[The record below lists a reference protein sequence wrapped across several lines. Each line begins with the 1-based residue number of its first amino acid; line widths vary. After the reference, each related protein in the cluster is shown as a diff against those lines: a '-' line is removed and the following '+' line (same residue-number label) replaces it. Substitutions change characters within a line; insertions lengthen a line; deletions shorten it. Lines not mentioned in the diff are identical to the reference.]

1 MFGKKKLP
9 VAAPA
14 EGGAEARAKARRKK
28 ATRLP
33 KGVKQLIGYDAMLRN
48 GIASL
53 GDGRW
58 SATILFQDIN
68 YQLSPESHQ
77 MEIIDRWAK
86 LINSFEAGQ
95 SVQIASYTR
104 SRGVR
109 EILADVMMDETGDSL
124 DHYRL
129 DYNRLAQGKLESV
142 SRNTSTVKTLTVTV
156 CESDEQAAVA
166 SLNALCNNLVSQMR
180 SIDACKATRLDREH
194 RLRLMAEVLRPGEEF
209 RFDERWFEHQPGRPD
224 TKDLVCPWSI
234 DARNPTML
242 DIESLDSK
250 YLHRT
255 MWVSNL
261 PPELSD
267 QLVND
272 LTGLRA
278 RVDVSIHLAPMDRG
292 ESVTLVRRKN
302 AEVKMQ
308 IMDQRRKNRKQGLDP
323 DDLPDDL
330 ADQQEQLGQL
340 RDELRSTNQRLVDS
354 IIVIGVSAASQ
365 EELEVACRNVKAK
378 VNAQSCTA
386 ESLKFMQM
394 EGLTAELPLGN
405 NPLPMKRTLTTNS
418 AAILIP
424 FTTQEVFEPHGLFYG
439 SNARSGN
446 PILADRR
453 SHMNSNGFVLGTS
466 GGGKSFTVKQEIAGM
481 FLNRDDEVIVID
493 PEREY
498 LALAAAF
505 GGQIIQISA
514 GTGTRVNPM
523 DIVLEDDSASDPVK
537 DKTNNVV
544 SMIGALIGGI
554 DGLDPLQ
561 KGLVDQCV
569 SNLYT
574 RYRNQGG
581 GVVQPTLQDLH
592 DELQAGD
599 QVSRYLADALNP
611 YITGSMSGFNGQ
623 TNVDLSN
630 RFTVFDVSG
639 LSGELRTFGMMVVI
653 DQVWNRV
660 IRNKANGRRTWLY
673 VDEFHRFF
681 SNQYAAAQFKDIYKR
696 ARKYGLGVTGI
707 TQNVE
712 EILDLQDAREMLS
725 NSDFLMLLSQNSTDA
740 DALCE
745 LLTLSEEQR
754 QYFTGVLPG
763 QGLMKIGS
771 AYVPFDGRIPAGGD
785 LYRLYSTTFQERMS
799 GTQAHHAGGTRA
811 RIGRAATGVVSS
823 AAQFGSD
830 RADIADSMGH
840 TAAEMAG
847 RAGMYGMSSTM
858 HGVGWTA
865 GKARRIMNRGKR
877 ALRSGKGMRK
887 TAGKPKALSEA
898 KPSEKIGKF
907 AAKGKASKRIG
918 KHIGAGLGNAGR
930 SVKRMGST
938 GMGWMDEAGARLTV
952 ADDDFASKLGSA
964 TRDLTFKAA
973 RAGVKGVNSS
983 AKFIWRHRRAPVKAA
998 RDVQA
1003 TGQAAVRAARVAANF
1018 VRMAASRVIA
1028 GAASISLPIL
1038 PVIAAMLAVLGVLL
1052 AVMGAF
1058 LGSNASESTVSGV
1071 PAEYEAD
1078 VIRAG
1083 SICQVVT
1090 PSIIAAQI
1098 DQESNWNPKAGSSA
1112 GAQGI
1117 AQFMPS
1123 TWASAGKDG
1132 DGDGKADIWN
1142 PHDAIWSQGNYM
1154 CNLASQVE
1162 TAKKSGKLTG
1172 DTLELTLAAY
1182 NAGLGSVL
1190 RYGMVPPFEETINY
1204 VRRIKELAATK
1215 YTATGTA
1222 EGGTV
1227 GSLEPKLTVSGGI
1240 VSTAGITPDTRYPW
1254 GQCTWWAAT
1263 RRADIGKP
1271 IPGWGNAA
1279 TWAGSAASAGY
1290 TVDGS
1295 PSAGSVIVFQPGVL
1309 GASADYGHVAM
1320 VEEVRGDGSILI
1332 SESNALGLGVV
1343 STREISASQLA
1354 AAGNGVRYIH

>member
-1 MFGKKKLP
+1 MGYINNKRKTLALLTAVATLAGGLTAGTAYAGGGGGNRPGTGGSGAATQFWQYKDDASGSWGPATDINSVSRAMANAGVRMDDSSGKAAAALADANSRCVAGFHQRHPGEGDGDCRVVAVGAVSGNGSTTSVWNGSGIADVSIWLDNWNKYIAPGDYNYAGTRHYKTSTAFDDDPSTSVDKLMERYVSSTASIIIIALDKYQP
-9 VAAPA
+9 APPNYDLTVTTTHKQRTNLKVGSTDPIGDTLHASNNGSSIKENLNGTAIIHYEGQKNGYVAAKTVSKPITFANSGDTQLENLATPA
-14 EGGAEARAKARRKK
+14 DFGMSHWQEGQYWIDIQVAKQGRMNAAVDTTDKDPSETWTVSAEPPTPPTKTIDEGVSADSMTNRTVITYGTGKGGYEMTFKDKITANGVDYTVDDYKLVDKTDNDRDASNEFTITWDRKTDTVSAVRTADK
-28 ATRLP
+28 GEMPLDHQYEFSFNVTVSKPKDFRKVKDHATGKWNQEPEADAGSKEFDTWQPNPDKSWIFEQDGEWQAVIDPQETNKTGGDSHTYLDGDKVGSVVNGTVGRNLIQAP
-33 KGVKQLIGYDAMLRN
+33 KQFTLTDDWTAADYIFDADTKNIRVYE
-48 GIASL
+48 
-53 GDGRW
+53 
-58 SATILFQDIN
+58 ATAGTDRESSVSDIVNTGKDVTDQFDITVQDIN

-95 SVQIASYTR
+95 NVQIASYTR

-109 EILADVMMDETGDSL
+109 EILADVMMGETGDSL

-156 CESDEQAAVA
+156 RESDEQAAVA
-166 SLNALCNNLVSQMR
+166 TLNALCNNLVSQMR

-209 RFDERWFEHQPGRPD
+209 RFDERRFEHQPGKPD

-255 MWVSNL
+255 MWVSSL

-292 ESVTLVRRKN
+292 ESMTLVRRKN

-592 DELQAGD
+592 DELQAGGD

-785 LYRLYSTTFQERMS
+785 LYRLYSTTFQE
-799 GTQAHHAGGTRA
+799 
-811 RIGRAATGVVSS
+811 
-823 AAQFGSD
+823 
-830 RADIADSMGH
+830 
-840 TAAEMAG
+840 
-847 RAGMYGMSSTM
+847 
-858 HGVGWTA
+858 
-865 GKARRIMNRGKR
+865 GK
-877 ALRSGKGMRK
+877 
-887 TAGKPKALSEA
+887 
-898 KPSEKIGKF
+898 
-907 AAKGKASKRIG
+907 
-918 KHIGAGLGNAGR
+918 
-930 SVKRMGST
+930 
-938 GMGWMDEAGARLTV
+938 
-952 ADDDFASKLGSA
+952 
-964 TRDLTFKAA
+964 
-973 RAGVKGVNSS
+973 
-983 AKFIWRHRRAPVKAA
+983 
-998 RDVQA
+998 
-1003 TGQAAVRAARVAANF
+1003 
-1018 VRMAASRVIA
+1018 
-1028 GAASISLPIL
+1028 
-1038 PVIAAMLAVLGVLL
+1038 
-1052 AVMGAF
+1052 
-1058 LGSNASESTVSGV
+1058 
-1071 PAEYEAD
+1071 
-1078 VIRAG
+1078 
-1083 SICQVVT
+1083 
-1090 PSIIAAQI
+1090 
-1098 DQESNWNPKAGSSA
+1098 
-1112 GAQGI
+1112 
-1117 AQFMPS
+1117 
-1123 TWASAGKDG
+1123 
-1132 DGDGKADIWN
+1132 
-1142 PHDAIWSQGNYM
+1142 
-1154 CNLASQVE
+1154 
-1162 TAKKSGKLTG
+1162 
-1172 DTLELTLAAY
+1172 
-1182 NAGLGSVL
+1182 
-1190 RYGMVPPFEETINY
+1190 
-1204 VRRIKELAATK
+1204 
-1215 YTATGTA
+1215 
-1222 EGGTV
+1222 
-1227 GSLEPKLTVSGGI
+1227 
-1240 VSTAGITPDTRYPW
+1240 
-1254 GQCTWWAAT
+1254 
-1263 RRADIGKP
+1263 
-1271 IPGWGNAA
+1271 
-1279 TWAGSAASAGY
+1279 
-1290 TVDGS
+1290 
-1295 PSAGSVIVFQPGVL
+1295 
-1309 GASADYGHVAM
+1309 
-1320 VEEVRGDGSILI
+1320 
-1332 SESNALGLGVV
+1332 
-1343 STREISASQLA
+1343 
-1354 AAGNGVRYIH
+1354 

>member
-1 MFGKKKLP
+1 MNVQNPAASRGIAIQAVDLVKNYGTGSNMVHALRGVNVSFERGKFTAIMGPSGSGKSTLMHTL
-9 VAAPA
+9 AGLDSATSGHILF
-14 EGGAEARAKARRKK
+14 GGADLTRMDDKQLTLLRRHKIGFIYQSFNLLPMFTAEQNILMPLTLARDKPDHAWFDLLVDTLGLKQRLNHRPNELSGGQQQRVAIARALITK
-28 ATRLP
+28 P
-33 KGVKQLIGYDAMLRN
+33 KLV
-48 GIASL
+48 
-53 GDGRW
+53 
-58 SATILFQDIN
+58 F
-68 YQLSPESHQ
+68 
-77 MEIIDRWAK
+77 
-86 LINSFEAGQ
+86 
-95 SVQIASYTR
+95 
-104 SRGVR
+104 
-109 EILADVMMDETGDSL
+109 ADEPTGNL
-124 DHYRL
+124 D
-129 DYNRLAQGKLESV
+129 SV
-142 SRNTSTVKTLTVTV
+142 SS
-156 CESDEQAAVA
+156 
-166 SLNALCNNLVSQMR
+166 
-180 SIDACKATRLDREH
+180 
-194 RLRLMAEVLRPGEEF
+194 AEVLSFLKR
-209 RFDERWFEHQPGRPD
+209 
-224 TKDLVCPWSI
+224 S
-234 DARNPTML
+234 
-242 DIESLDSK
+242 
-250 YLHRT
+250 
-255 MWVSNL
+255 
-261 PPELSD
+261 
-267 QLVND
+267 VND

-292 ESVTLVRRKN
+292 ESMTLVRRKN

-592 DELQAGD
+592 DELQAGGD

-785 LYRLYSTTFQERMS
+785 LYRLYSTTFQE
-799 GTQAHHAGGTRA
+799 
-811 RIGRAATGVVSS
+811 
-823 AAQFGSD
+823 
-830 RADIADSMGH
+830 
-840 TAAEMAG
+840 
-847 RAGMYGMSSTM
+847 
-858 HGVGWTA
+858 
-865 GKARRIMNRGKR
+865 GK
-877 ALRSGKGMRK
+877 
-887 TAGKPKALSEA
+887 
-898 KPSEKIGKF
+898 
-907 AAKGKASKRIG
+907 
-918 KHIGAGLGNAGR
+918 
-930 SVKRMGST
+930 
-938 GMGWMDEAGARLTV
+938 
-952 ADDDFASKLGSA
+952 
-964 TRDLTFKAA
+964 
-973 RAGVKGVNSS
+973 
-983 AKFIWRHRRAPVKAA
+983 
-998 RDVQA
+998 
-1003 TGQAAVRAARVAANF
+1003 
-1018 VRMAASRVIA
+1018 
-1028 GAASISLPIL
+1028 
-1038 PVIAAMLAVLGVLL
+1038 
-1052 AVMGAF
+1052 
-1058 LGSNASESTVSGV
+1058 
-1071 PAEYEAD
+1071 
-1078 VIRAG
+1078 
-1083 SICQVVT
+1083 
-1090 PSIIAAQI
+1090 
-1098 DQESNWNPKAGSSA
+1098 
-1112 GAQGI
+1112 
-1117 AQFMPS
+1117 
-1123 TWASAGKDG
+1123 
-1132 DGDGKADIWN
+1132 
-1142 PHDAIWSQGNYM
+1142 
-1154 CNLASQVE
+1154 
-1162 TAKKSGKLTG
+1162 
-1172 DTLELTLAAY
+1172 
-1182 NAGLGSVL
+1182 
-1190 RYGMVPPFEETINY
+1190 
-1204 VRRIKELAATK
+1204 
-1215 YTATGTA
+1215 
-1222 EGGTV
+1222 
-1227 GSLEPKLTVSGGI
+1227 
-1240 VSTAGITPDTRYPW
+1240 
-1254 GQCTWWAAT
+1254 
-1263 RRADIGKP
+1263 
-1271 IPGWGNAA
+1271 
-1279 TWAGSAASAGY
+1279 
-1290 TVDGS
+1290 
-1295 PSAGSVIVFQPGVL
+1295 
-1309 GASADYGHVAM
+1309 
-1320 VEEVRGDGSILI
+1320 
-1332 SESNALGLGVV
+1332 
-1343 STREISASQLA
+1343 
-1354 AAGNGVRYIH
+1354 

>member
-1 MFGKKKLP
+1 MAKEKFDRSKPHVNIGTIGHVDHGKTTLTAAITTVLAKAGLSELRSFDSIDNAPEEKERGITINTSHVEYQTANRHYAHVDCPGHADYVKNMVTGAAQMDGAILV
-9 VAAPA
+9 VAATDGPMPQTN
-14 EGGAEARAKARRKK
+14 EHVLLARQVNVPRIVVFLNKCDMVDD
-28 ATRLP
+28 P
-33 KGVKQLIGYDAMLRN
+33 EML
-48 GIASL
+48 
-53 GDGRW
+53 
-58 SATILFQDIN
+58 
-68 YQLSPESHQ
+68 
-77 MEIIDRWAK
+77 
-86 LINSFEAGQ
+86 
-95 SVQIASYTR
+95 
-104 SRGVR
+104 
-109 EILADVMMDETGDSL
+109 
-124 DHYRL
+124 
-129 DYNRLAQGKLESV
+129 
-142 SRNTSTVKTLTVTV
+142 
-156 CESDEQAAVA
+156 
-166 SLNALCNNLVSQMR
+166 
-180 SIDACKATRLDREH
+180 
-194 RLRLMAEVLRPGEEF
+194 
-209 RFDERWFEHQPGRPD
+209 
-224 TKDLVCPWSI
+224 DLVEMEVR
-234 DARNPTML
+234 DL
-242 DIESLDSK
+242 LSK
-250 YLHRT
+250 Y
-255 MWVSNL
+255 
-261 PPELSD
+261 ELMSRVANHD
-267 QLVND
+267 NQLVND

-292 ESVTLVRRKN
+292 ESMTLVRRKN

-330 ADQQEQLGQL
+330 DDQQEQLGQL

-581 GVVQPTLQDLH
+581 GVTQPTLQDLH
-592 DELQAGD
+592 DELQDCGND
-599 QVSRYLADALNP
+599 EGRYLADALNP

-785 LYRLYSTTFQERMS
+785 LYRLYSTTFQE
-799 GTQAHHAGGTRA
+799 
-811 RIGRAATGVVSS
+811 
-823 AAQFGSD
+823 
-830 RADIADSMGH
+830 
-840 TAAEMAG
+840 
-847 RAGMYGMSSTM
+847 
-858 HGVGWTA
+858 
-865 GKARRIMNRGKR
+865 GK
-877 ALRSGKGMRK
+877 
-887 TAGKPKALSEA
+887 
-898 KPSEKIGKF
+898 
-907 AAKGKASKRIG
+907 
-918 KHIGAGLGNAGR
+918 
-930 SVKRMGST
+930 
-938 GMGWMDEAGARLTV
+938 
-952 ADDDFASKLGSA
+952 
-964 TRDLTFKAA
+964 
-973 RAGVKGVNSS
+973 
-983 AKFIWRHRRAPVKAA
+983 
-998 RDVQA
+998 
-1003 TGQAAVRAARVAANF
+1003 
-1018 VRMAASRVIA
+1018 
-1028 GAASISLPIL
+1028 
-1038 PVIAAMLAVLGVLL
+1038 
-1052 AVMGAF
+1052 
-1058 LGSNASESTVSGV
+1058 
-1071 PAEYEAD
+1071 
-1078 VIRAG
+1078 
-1083 SICQVVT
+1083 
-1090 PSIIAAQI
+1090 
-1098 DQESNWNPKAGSSA
+1098 
-1112 GAQGI
+1112 
-1117 AQFMPS
+1117 
-1123 TWASAGKDG
+1123 
-1132 DGDGKADIWN
+1132 
-1142 PHDAIWSQGNYM
+1142 
-1154 CNLASQVE
+1154 
-1162 TAKKSGKLTG
+1162 
-1172 DTLELTLAAY
+1172 
-1182 NAGLGSVL
+1182 
-1190 RYGMVPPFEETINY
+1190 
-1204 VRRIKELAATK
+1204 
-1215 YTATGTA
+1215 
-1222 EGGTV
+1222 
-1227 GSLEPKLTVSGGI
+1227 
-1240 VSTAGITPDTRYPW
+1240 
-1254 GQCTWWAAT
+1254 
-1263 RRADIGKP
+1263 
-1271 IPGWGNAA
+1271 
-1279 TWAGSAASAGY
+1279 
-1290 TVDGS
+1290 
-1295 PSAGSVIVFQPGVL
+1295 
-1309 GASADYGHVAM
+1309 
-1320 VEEVRGDGSILI
+1320 
-1332 SESNALGLGVV
+1332 
-1343 STREISASQLA
+1343 
-1354 AAGNGVRYIH
+1354 

>member
-1 MFGKKKLP
+1 MFGKKKP
-9 VAAPA
+9 QVAPD
-14 EGGAEARAKARRKK
+14 EDDAEARAKARRKK

-48 GIASL
+48 GTASL

-156 CESDEQAAVA
+156 RESDEQAAVA
-166 SLNALCNNLVSQMR
+166 TLNALCNNLVSQMR

-209 RFDERWFEHQPGRPD
+209 RFDERRFEHQPGKPD

-234 DARNPTML
+234 DARNPIQL

-255 MWVSNL
+255 MWVSSL

-292 ESVTLVRRKN
+292 ESMTLVRRKN

-308 IMDQRRKNRKQGLDP
+308 IMDQRRTNRKQGLDP

-365 EELEVACRNVKAK
+365 EELEVAC
-378 VNAQSCTA
+378 T
-386 ESLKFMQM
+386 
-394 EGLTAELPLGN
+394 
-405 NPLPMKRTLTTNS
+405 
-418 AAILIP
+418 
-424 FTTQEVFEPHGLFYG
+424 HGLFYG

-592 DELQAGD
+592 DELQAGGD

-785 LYRLYSTTFQERMS
+785 LYRLYSTTFQE
-799 GTQAHHAGGTRA
+799 
-811 RIGRAATGVVSS
+811 
-823 AAQFGSD
+823 
-830 RADIADSMGH
+830 
-840 TAAEMAG
+840 
-847 RAGMYGMSSTM
+847 
-858 HGVGWTA
+858 
-865 GKARRIMNRGKR
+865 GK
-877 ALRSGKGMRK
+877 
-887 TAGKPKALSEA
+887 
-898 KPSEKIGKF
+898 
-907 AAKGKASKRIG
+907 
-918 KHIGAGLGNAGR
+918 
-930 SVKRMGST
+930 
-938 GMGWMDEAGARLTV
+938 
-952 ADDDFASKLGSA
+952 
-964 TRDLTFKAA
+964 
-973 RAGVKGVNSS
+973 
-983 AKFIWRHRRAPVKAA
+983 
-998 RDVQA
+998 
-1003 TGQAAVRAARVAANF
+1003 
-1018 VRMAASRVIA
+1018 
-1028 GAASISLPIL
+1028 
-1038 PVIAAMLAVLGVLL
+1038 
-1052 AVMGAF
+1052 
-1058 LGSNASESTVSGV
+1058 
-1071 PAEYEAD
+1071 
-1078 VIRAG
+1078 
-1083 SICQVVT
+1083 
-1090 PSIIAAQI
+1090 
-1098 DQESNWNPKAGSSA
+1098 
-1112 GAQGI
+1112 
-1117 AQFMPS
+1117 
-1123 TWASAGKDG
+1123 
-1132 DGDGKADIWN
+1132 
-1142 PHDAIWSQGNYM
+1142 
-1154 CNLASQVE
+1154 
-1162 TAKKSGKLTG
+1162 
-1172 DTLELTLAAY
+1172 
-1182 NAGLGSVL
+1182 
-1190 RYGMVPPFEETINY
+1190 
-1204 VRRIKELAATK
+1204 
-1215 YTATGTA
+1215 
-1222 EGGTV
+1222 
-1227 GSLEPKLTVSGGI
+1227 
-1240 VSTAGITPDTRYPW
+1240 
-1254 GQCTWWAAT
+1254 
-1263 RRADIGKP
+1263 
-1271 IPGWGNAA
+1271 
-1279 TWAGSAASAGY
+1279 
-1290 TVDGS
+1290 
-1295 PSAGSVIVFQPGVL
+1295 
-1309 GASADYGHVAM
+1309 
-1320 VEEVRGDGSILI
+1320 
-1332 SESNALGLGVV
+1332 
-1343 STREISASQLA
+1343 
-1354 AAGNGVRYIH
+1354 

>member
-1 MFGKKKLP
+1 
-9 VAAPA
+9 
-14 EGGAEARAKARRKK
+14 
-28 ATRLP
+28 
-33 KGVKQLIGYDAMLRN
+33 
-48 GIASL
+48 
-53 GDGRW
+53 
-58 SATILFQDIN
+58 
-68 YQLSPESHQ
+68 
-77 MEIIDRWAK
+77 
-86 LINSFEAGQ
+86 
-95 SVQIASYTR
+95 
-104 SRGVR
+104 
-109 EILADVMMDETGDSL
+109 
-124 DHYRL
+124 
-129 DYNRLAQGKLESV
+129 
-142 SRNTSTVKTLTVTV
+142 
-156 CESDEQAAVA
+156 
-166 SLNALCNNLVSQMR
+166 
-180 SIDACKATRLDREH
+180 
-194 RLRLMAEVLRPGEEF
+194 
-209 RFDERWFEHQPGRPD
+209 
-224 TKDLVCPWSI
+224 
-234 DARNPTML
+234 
-242 DIESLDSK
+242 
-250 YLHRT
+250 
-255 MWVSNL
+255 
-261 PPELSD
+261 
-267 QLVND
+267 
-272 LTGLRA
+272 
-278 RVDVSIHLAPMDRG
+278 MDRG
-292 ESVTLVRRKN
+292 ESMTLVRRKN

-308 IMDQRRKNRKQGLDP
+308 VMDQRRKNRKQGLDP

-569 SNLYT
+569 SN
-574 RYRNQGG
+574 
-581 GVVQPTLQDLH
+581 
-592 DELQAGD
+592 
-599 QVSRYLADALNP
+599 P

-785 LYRLYSTTFQERMS
+785 LYRLYSTTFQE
-799 GTQAHHAGGTRA
+799 
-811 RIGRAATGVVSS
+811 
-823 AAQFGSD
+823 
-830 RADIADSMGH
+830 
-840 TAAEMAG
+840 
-847 RAGMYGMSSTM
+847 
-858 HGVGWTA
+858 
-865 GKARRIMNRGKR
+865 GK
-877 ALRSGKGMRK
+877 
-887 TAGKPKALSEA
+887 
-898 KPSEKIGKF
+898 
-907 AAKGKASKRIG
+907 
-918 KHIGAGLGNAGR
+918 
-930 SVKRMGST
+930 
-938 GMGWMDEAGARLTV
+938 
-952 ADDDFASKLGSA
+952 
-964 TRDLTFKAA
+964 
-973 RAGVKGVNSS
+973 
-983 AKFIWRHRRAPVKAA
+983 
-998 RDVQA
+998 
-1003 TGQAAVRAARVAANF
+1003 
-1018 VRMAASRVIA
+1018 
-1028 GAASISLPIL
+1028 
-1038 PVIAAMLAVLGVLL
+1038 
-1052 AVMGAF
+1052 
-1058 LGSNASESTVSGV
+1058 
-1071 PAEYEAD
+1071 
-1078 VIRAG
+1078 
-1083 SICQVVT
+1083 
-1090 PSIIAAQI
+1090 
-1098 DQESNWNPKAGSSA
+1098 
-1112 GAQGI
+1112 
-1117 AQFMPS
+1117 
-1123 TWASAGKDG
+1123 
-1132 DGDGKADIWN
+1132 
-1142 PHDAIWSQGNYM
+1142 
-1154 CNLASQVE
+1154 
-1162 TAKKSGKLTG
+1162 
-1172 DTLELTLAAY
+1172 
-1182 NAGLGSVL
+1182 
-1190 RYGMVPPFEETINY
+1190 
-1204 VRRIKELAATK
+1204 
-1215 YTATGTA
+1215 
-1222 EGGTV
+1222 
-1227 GSLEPKLTVSGGI
+1227 
-1240 VSTAGITPDTRYPW
+1240 
-1254 GQCTWWAAT
+1254 
-1263 RRADIGKP
+1263 
-1271 IPGWGNAA
+1271 
-1279 TWAGSAASAGY
+1279 
-1290 TVDGS
+1290 
-1295 PSAGSVIVFQPGVL
+1295 
-1309 GASADYGHVAM
+1309 
-1320 VEEVRGDGSILI
+1320 
-1332 SESNALGLGVV
+1332 
-1343 STREISASQLA
+1343 
-1354 AAGNGVRYIH
+1354 